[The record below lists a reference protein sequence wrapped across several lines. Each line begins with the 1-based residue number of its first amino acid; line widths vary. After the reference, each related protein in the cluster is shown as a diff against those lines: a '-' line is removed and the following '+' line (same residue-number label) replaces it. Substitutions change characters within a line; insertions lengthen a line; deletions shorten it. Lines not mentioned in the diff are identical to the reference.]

1 MEKINPLGFDSPAVK
16 NLFNLLQNQV
26 NPVEDRQNKNE
37 QFKAFLSEVI
47 DVTLKS
53 PAIKNIDNY
62 SFEIQEVNVTEEF
75 ESLVDR
81 EGGSGKISREDKV
94 YCSLLNDEKFL
105 LFTDKWFDN
114 LGLICHDEKYDLAYL
129 HSLKFFAAV
138 LGTAFEKA
146 FVSVSCRQN
155 QDSRKMILSNKKA
168 VSFTGQNPEYLKT
181 DDMNQL
187 GFYAKFEI
195 QSKASASTDPLQ
207 IWISAKLMEQI
218 NLEPLQR

>member
-1 MEKINPLGFDSPAVK
+1 MM
-16 NLFNLLQNQV
+16 
-26 NPVEDRQNKNE
+26 
-37 QFKAFLSEVI
+37 
-47 DVTLKS
+47 KS
-53 PAIKNIDNY
+53 TIWLI
-62 SFEIQEVNVTEEF
+62 FIV
-75 ESLVDR
+75 
-81 EGGSGKISREDKV
+81 
-94 YCSLLNDEKFL
+94 LN
-105 LFTDKWFDN
+105 
-114 LGLICHDEKYDLAYL
+114 
-129 HSLKFFAAV
+129 FFAAV